1 MKELATKISEV
12 VVYTD
17 RAQVT
22 RTGKVKLEPGVQNL
36 HVPDLTYWLNPDSI
50 RATARGTAK
59 VRLLGVQ
66 VQHTFY
72 EETPV
77 EQIRELE
84 AQIEALLDD
93 VRGMEKQAE
102 RIRQTQES
110 LLTLANHTETY
121 ALALASGE
129 KSIEDQL
136 SLLDK
141 LRNRMIKFDQ
151 DLTQN
156 AKDRR
161 EKERQLEKLQQE
173 VEQWRNSQRRE
184 AYTAVIEM
192 DVLTGGELSVNLS
205 YVVSGASWKPLYDLR
220 FYERDNQPKLEI
232 DYLAQVSQHTGENW
246 ENVVLTLSTA
256 RPALASKLP
265 ELEPWFISPVPIRRP
280 TDQRRAEPLYAADET
295 RPRAAMMVAEVAE
308 PEADYQLASVESSG
322 ATVNYRLPSAVTIP
336 ADGSPHKTMIAN
348 VSLVPEL
355 DFVSAPKM
363 VEAAYRRARVIN
375 DSPYT
380 LLSGQANLYS
390 DGEFVGVSKI
400 EIVPPQGQIE
410 IFLGID
416 ERIKLERAFIRRDV
430 DKRIVGSRR
439 RIFFGYEI
447 RVENLLEEGIEIT
460 VNDQMPVPRHE
471 DIKVKLEF
479 AAPKPTSH
487 ENMNELTWEIS
498 QEAREKRTIR
508 FVFSVEYPTAMEL
521 IGLP

>member
-1 MKELATKISEV
+1 MYSETAYFLNDNNVLHFLYIDDSWETGTSIYHKTIYPNETEIDQNYEIPFSPYYMRSFV
-12 VVYTD
+12 VLDGEIY
-17 RAQVT
+17 
-22 RTGKVKLEPGVQNL
+22 GL
-36 HVPDLTYWLNPDSI
+36 
-50 RATARGTAK
+50 
-59 VRLLGVQ
+59 

-220 FYERDNQPKLEI
+220 FYEQDNQP
-232 DYLAQVSQHTGENW
+232 
-246 ENVVLTLSTA
+246 
-256 RPALASKLP
+256 
-265 ELEPWFISPVPIRRP
+265 
-280 TDQRRAEPLYAADET
+280 
-295 RPRAAMMVAEVAE
+295 
-308 PEADYQLASVESSG
+308 
-322 ATVNYRLPSAVTIP
+322 
-336 ADGSPHKTMIAN
+336 
-348 VSLVPEL
+348 
-355 DFVSAPKM
+355 
-363 VEAAYRRARVIN
+363 
-375 DSPYT
+375 
-380 LLSGQANLYS
+380 
-390 DGEFVGVSKI
+390 
-400 EIVPPQGQIE
+400 
-410 IFLGID
+410 
-416 ERIKLERAFIRRDV
+416 
-430 DKRIVGSRR
+430 
-439 RIFFGYEI
+439 
-447 RVENLLEEGIEIT
+447 
-460 VNDQMPVPRHE
+460 
-471 DIKVKLEF
+471 
-479 AAPKPTSH
+479 
-487 ENMNELTWEIS
+487 
-498 QEAREKRTIR
+498 
-508 FVFSVEYPTAMEL
+508 
-521 IGLP
+521 